1 MTSRG
6 KDELD
11 DEFEGFVRGRGE
23 LARQLARQQRRDPVR
38 EAADR
43 AEVEAELARLPLKP
57 SAPDEAK

>member
-23 LARQLARQQRRDPVR
+23 LARQTAEQQQPVPAR
-38 EAADR
+38 EAAAR
-43 AEVEAELARLPLKP
+43 RQAAAELARLPLKP
-57 SAPDEAK
+57 AQDK